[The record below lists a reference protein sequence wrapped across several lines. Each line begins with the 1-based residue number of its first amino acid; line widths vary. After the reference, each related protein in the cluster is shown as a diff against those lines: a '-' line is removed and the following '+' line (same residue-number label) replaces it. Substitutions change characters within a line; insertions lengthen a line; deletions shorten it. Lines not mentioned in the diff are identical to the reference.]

1 MNRPKRTTTRLA
13 LAALALGLFGTA
25 GTLGTAVL
33 GTASAASAQAAPE
46 GAPGAS
52 TGHHGQ
58 RMGQVLLSLNLNDK
72 QKSQIRDIMAAA
84 RKQNEGV
91 TDRDVRRA
99 NFKKAFGQVNA
110 VLTPDQQKQFKE
122 KMDALRKQN
131 QTGQPGQGS
140 N

>member
-58 RMGQVLLSLNLNDK
+58 RMGQVLLNDK